1 MAVMKKEAVHS
12 WRHRRQLFRPL
23 LLWLL
28 VLQAVGA
35 AGGGE
40 VATGSG
46 TDSSATRH
54 KTKGSK
60 RERERERRSPKG
72 CQKEHTP
79 QNTQNKQ
86 QAPPQTGAQAG
97 KPAGAF
103 RLCQRHPAGRPAG
116 SPAKEPKGLAKE
128 GSKDQANGR
137 IPRSITVERSIT
149 EKRIANRRTPK
160 RRRPWRLAAGSQRQ
174 SRHQPRPPPERGSMP
189 TKGRHAGG
197 TPAPPDGNR
206 GAALFEGATKCGDRG
221 APRGRRIPKNP
232 PDAHF
237 WKVSLSLSLS
247 WI

>member
-1 MAVMKKEAVHS
+1 MEKEAVHS

-72 CQKEHTP
+72 CQKEHTKKTP
-79 QNTQNKQ
+79 KTSSK
-86 QAPPQTGAQAG
+86 PRHKIGAQAG
-97 KPAGAF
+97 KPAVAF
-103 RLCQRHPAGRPAG
+103 RLCQRHPAGRHAG
-116 SPAKEPKGLAKE
+116 SPAKESKGLAKG

-137 IPRSITVERSIT
+137 FPWSITVQRSITD
-149 EKRIANRRTPK
+149 KRIANRRTPK

-189 TKGRHAGG
+189 TRGRHAGG

-221 APRGRRIPKNP
+221 APRGRRISKNP
-232 PDAHF
+232 LDADF
-237 WKVSLSLSLS
+237 
-247 WI
+247 